1 MGLFG
6 PLSGLYSGLDP
17 LRSLQQNTGANT
29 FSPDEGGMQH
39 PIDMEQLRKRVLVGV
54 LQGGP
59 TPVPTPFV
67 PTATGGGALAAG
79 GTLPAPDLTTLG
91 GFTTRRTQLFGPLSN
106 LLGAGAPG
114 I

>member
-6 PLSGLYSGLDP
+6 PLSRLYAGLDP
-17 LRSLQQNTGANT
+17 LGSMLGNTGANT
-29 FSPDEGGMQH
+29 FIPDEGGGQH
-39 PIDMEQLRKRVLVGV
+39 PIDLEQLRKRVLVGV
-54 LQGGP
+54 LQGGGTPGP
-59 TPVPTPFV
+59 TPISAAP
-67 PTATGGGALAAG
+67 TGGGSLPAG
-79 GTLPAPDLTTLG
+79 VTAPDLTTLG

>member
-6 PLSGLYSGLDP
+6 PLSGLYAGLDP
-17 LRSLQQNTGANT
+17 LSSLLGNTGANT

-39 PIDMEQLRKRVLVGV
+39 PIDMEQLRKRVLMGV
-54 LQGGP
+54 LQGGGLP
-59 TPVPTPFV
+59 GGTPIAPASTGGGSLPAAVPTPN
-67 PTATGGGALAAG
+67 
-79 GTLPAPDLTTLG
+79 LTTLG